1 MASGAGVPNYLQL
14 HQMGRLPKEQ
24 RDKVFGLKES
34 DELEKLKADLC
45 DDCKV
50 RLLGVKAKE
59 VKVENDL
66 EKKCEVV
73 GCDYMGS
80 GRTEGLLRNSLRM
93 HMKTHTS
100 GTPKEE
106 AVPHGGTEVTLQ

>member
-1 MASGAGVPNYLQL
+1 MSAGVPDYQRL
-14 HQMGRLPKEQ
+14 HSLGKLPQVQ
-24 RDKVFGLKES
+24 REKVFGLKES

-50 RLLGVKAKE
+50 RLLGQKAEE
-59 VKVENDL
+59 VKVENDF

-80 GRTEGLLRNSLRM
+80 GRTEGMLRNSLRM
-93 HMKTHTS
+93 HMKAHA
-100 GTPKEE
+100 GDTPKEE